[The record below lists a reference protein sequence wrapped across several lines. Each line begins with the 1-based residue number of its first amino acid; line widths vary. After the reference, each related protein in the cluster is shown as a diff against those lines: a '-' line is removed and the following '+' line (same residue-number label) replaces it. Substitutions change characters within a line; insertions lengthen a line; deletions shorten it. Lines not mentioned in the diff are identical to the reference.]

1 MITLRVLGHF
11 FHGLTFFSL
20 GLTVVFLKYRSR
32 RILLARRLSWL
43 GVFAACEAL
52 VAWNDLLALEMAR
65 DTLLP
70 GAIRTAI
77 LAFGYAYLLAFGIQT
92 FLPRETSHTRLSRLL
107 LGIQLTWS
115 LPYVLVLL
123 TGVTPFDEVARFA
136 ETLLHYLLGVGG
148 GLLTSF
154 GLRRQSYHTLT
165 QEVRARI
172 RPYLR
177 FVEAS
182 AGLFGVLNV
191 LLVPNAGFFP
201 STLLNQES
209 FTASGPLLWTVTGLF
224 WALGL
229 ALALTTVQTEIERW
243 IENVERIQ
251 ALSADRERIGR
262 ELHDGIIQSIYAAG
276 LMLEGVQHTIDTDPE
291 LAKGQLGRIMESLNH
306 TIQDIRRY
314 IFDLRSDT
322 PDVDLEPGIRQ
333 LLRDFEI
340 NTLLQTDLSITGQ
353 PPKLFTVER
362 RRHIFQIIRE
372 ALANT
377 ARHAHAQHV
386 QVALRYAPE
395 ALELTVADN
404 GVGMEALKLSK
415 GHGLRNIRER
425 ARLLDGK
432 LKIDSAPNEGVT
444 LQLTIPY

>member
-1 MITLRVLGHF
+1 
-11 FHGLTFFSL
+11 
-20 GLTVVFLKYRSR
+20 
-32 RILLARRLSWL
+32 
-43 GVFAACEAL
+43 
-52 VAWNDLLALEMAR
+52 
-65 DTLLP
+65 
-70 GAIRTAI
+70 
-77 LAFGYAYLLAFGIQT
+77 
-92 FLPRETSHTRLSRLL
+92 
-107 LGIQLTWS
+107 
-115 LPYVLVLL
+115 
-123 TGVTPFDEVARFA
+123 
-136 ETLLHYLLGVGG
+136 
-148 GLLTSF
+148 
-154 GLRRQSYHTLT
+154 
-165 QEVRARI
+165 
-172 RPYLR
+172 
-177 FVEAS
+177 
-182 AGLFGVLNV
+182 
-191 LLVPNAGFFP
+191 
-201 STLLNQES
+201 
-209 FTASGPLLWTVTGLF
+209 
-224 WALGL
+224 
-229 ALALTTVQTEIERW
+229 LTTVQTEIERW

-276 LMLEGVQHTIDTDPE
+276 LMLEGVQHTLDMDPE

-322 PDVDLEPGIRQ
+322 PDEDLEPGIRQ

-340 NTLLQTDLSITGQ
+340 NTLLQTDLSITGK

-386 QVALRYAPE
+386 QVALIYEPE

-404 GVGMEALKLSK
+404 GVGMEALRLSK

-425 ARLLDGK
+425 TRLLDGK
-432 LKIDSAPNEGVT
+432 LKIDSAPGEGVT